1 MNLKIMPDSPAPN
14 PNSTAPT
21 SPWPRVVVVGAGA
34 VGGYFGGR
42 LARAGVPVTL
52 IGRPALIEAVHRSGF
67 CLEMLACS
75 ETLQVKAS
83 CDMSA
88 AHGADIVLFCVKTI
102 DTLAVAKELAPF
114 ITPTTIVLCLQ
125 NGVENVFTIQACTQA
140 VVVQAVVYL
149 AASVPQPGVVKHH
162 GRGDLIIGPTGV
174 AASRLQTLFQ
184 HAGVTCQI
192 SDEIE
197 GHLWE
202 KFICNCSL
210 NAISALSHR
219 TYGEIGEQAEAWQ
232 LVKAVIQETLQIAA
246 AQGIIPSNMRDLRE
260 ATATVRKLT
269 RQIAGAYSSTAQDL
283 RRNKPTEIDSLN
295 GFIAR
300 QGQKFGIPVPVNQ
313 ALYSLVKS
321 AEAQSPPI
329 QHLSKDVMDR

>member
-1 MNLKIMPDSPAPN
+1 MKMMPN
-14 PNSTAPT
+14 PPDPNLNSTVPT
-21 SPWPRVVVVGAGA
+21 STWPRVVVVGAGA
-34 VGGYFGGR
+34 VGGYFGGM

-52 IGRPALIEAVHRSGF
+52 IGRPALVDAVHRSGF
-67 CLEMLACS
+67 CLETLAFT

-88 AHGADIVLFCVKTI
+88 ARGSDIVLFCVKTI

-114 ITPTTIVLCLQ
+114 ITPTTIVLSLQ
-125 NGVENVFTIQACTQA
+125 NGVENVSTLQACTQA
-140 VVVQAVVYL
+140 AVVPAVVYL
-149 AASVPQPGVVKHH
+149 AAHVPQPGVVKHH

-174 AASRLQTLFQ
+174 ATSRLQNLFQ
-184 HAGVTCQI
+184 HAEVPCQI
-192 SDEIE
+192 SDEID

-219 TYGEIGEQAEAWQ
+219 TYGEIGEQSESWQ
-232 LVKAVIQETLQIAA
+232 LAEAVIQETLQIAT
-246 AQGIIPSNMRDLRE
+246 AQGIMPRNMRDLRE

-283 RRNKPTEIDSLN
+283 GRNKPTEIDSLN

-300 QGQKFGIPVPVNQ
+300 QGQKFGLPVPVNQ
-313 ALYSLVKS
+313 TLYSLVKFAES
-321 AEAQSPPI
+321 A
-329 QHLSKDVMDR
+329 